1 MKIQNNI
8 LANRGS
14 WLHHLLFAFFAL
26 VLTLPY
32 VSCGGNQ
39 SGNDKE
45 LKRAVKE
52 MAKVCPLQMGSF
64 MSIENMK
71 YSHKTLTITYGIAT
85 GLMNFDSLR
94 ANEAV
99 LRNNMLLGFANQQNE
114 SFKKIIDAVIRA
126 RADMKLVFIDGKGA
140 SFELVITAEEIK
152 SNRPGTDA
160 DPEVLLKTMLD
171 NLRLQIP
178 IDMGNGLV
186 IKDVLLDEN
195 RCIYIYDCDESVI
208 DIDRLNAN
216 IPEIKRYIIENFSD
230 NNAAQELSRVIKA
243 TNRNLDYKY
252 VGASS
257 GKSVVVSIGPEEF
270 NLNE

>member
-32 VSCGGNQ
+32 VSCGGSE

-52 MAKVCPLQMGSF
+52 MAKEWPLQVDDF
-64 MSIENMK
+64 MSIENME
-71 YSHKTLTITYGIAT
+71 YAHNTLTITYGIAT

-99 LRNNMLLGFANQQNE
+99 LRNNVLLGFANVQNE

-126 RADMKLVFIDGKGA
+126 NADMKLVYLDGKGA
-140 SFELVITAEEIK
+140 SFELVITAEELK
-152 SNRPGTDA
+152 SNRPGTNA
-160 DPEVLLKTMLD
+160 DPEVLLKSIYD
-171 NLRLQIP
+171 NLKLQIP
-178 IDMGNGLV
+178 IDMGNGLIV
-186 IKDVLLDEN
+186 KDALLDEN
-195 RCIYIYDCDESVI
+195 SFIYVYECDESVV
-208 DIDRLNAN
+208 DIDRLNEN
-216 IPEIKRYIIENFSD
+216 LSELKRWIL
-230 NNAAQELSRVIKA
+230 AELSGNFTTQTMSEYIKA
-243 TNRNLDYKY
+243 TNRKLLYRY
-252 VGASS
+252 VGSSS

>member
-99 LRNNMLLGFANQQNE
+99 LRNHMLLGFANQQNE

-160 DPEVLLKTMLD
+160 DPEVLLKSIYD
-171 NLRLQIP
+171 NLKLQIP
-178 IDMGNGLV
+178 IDMGNGL
-186 IKDVLLDEN
+186 IEKDVLLDAN
-195 RCIYIYDCDESVI
+195 SFILIYECDESVI
-208 DIDRLNAN
+208 DIDRLNEN
-216 IPEIKRYIIENFSD
+216 LSEVKRMIL
-230 NNAAQELSRVIKA
+230 AELTGNYASHNLSELIKA
-243 TNRNLDYKY
+243 TNRRLVYKY
-252 VGASS
+252 VGSSS